1 MPFRSVICLSAAFL
15 LALGNAWCGP
25 EPVSA
30 ANQGAIKAEA
40 QKTESAGGATA
51 NRIGSPTTTP
61 ALSDHAEHAPLAFF
75 SLGSLAVG
83 GAFYAIHLSTS
94 RSNSEF
100 SAADRTSLTNAIGAA
115 GITALLAAGSYFW
128 FTRDGAHEAYS
139 GKAPERDWDA
149 RVSGGVDPD
158 GEMSVGAMVTLPL
171 SFLAP

>member
-1 MPFRSVICLSAAFL
+1 MPFRSVVCLSAAFL
-15 LALGNAWCGP
+15 LAVGTTWCGP
-25 EPVSA
+25 EPVPA
-30 ANQGAIKAEA
+30 ATQGAIKAEA
-40 QKTESAGGATA
+40 QSAEPESGASA
-51 NRIGSPTTTP
+51 KRIGSPTTTP
-61 ALSDHAEHAPLAFF
+61 SLSEHAEHAPLALF

-83 GAFYAIHLSTS
+83 GAFYVIHLSTS

-100 SAADRTSLTNAIGAA
+100 SAADRTSLTNAMGAA

-128 FTRDGAHEAYS
+128 FTRDGAQEERET
-139 GKAPERDWDA
+139 ERDWDA